1 MNAIETYDLS
11 KSYGDHIAIDQ
22 VNLLIPAGSIYGIVG
37 PQRSGKTTLLRLLA
51 TLTMP
56 TGGDALVAGSL
67 VTGNPLRVRR
77 NIGYMPHQC
86 GVYPDM
92 TVEEYL
98 RFFAGSYGIVR
109 DDQNLLVQDLLQ
121 LVDLNH
127 KRSQLVT
134 DLTPSM
140 RQRLSLARTLAH
152 DPQILLMDEPIS
164 GLDPR
169 THVEMRELMKELRTL
184 GKTILVTA
192 PLVADLAGMCTH
204 IAIIEHGRIVVA
216 GGFDAIHDRLHH
228 LRTITVKFFGNV
240 QTANKVARSIQG
252 TVSVEV
258 VTPDMYP
265 VDGSTTGDT
274 SEPVITVLK
283 VLRIGFNGDF
293 SHASEMLRQ
302 LTRSGVQVVA
312 FSEQEDT
319 AQSLLVQCVDDTQ
332 QNLRELM

>member
-11 KSYGDHIAIDQ
+11 KSYGNQIGVDQ
-22 VNLLIPAGSIYGIVG
+22 VNLFIPTGSVYGIVG
-37 PQRSGKTTLLRLLA
+37 AHGAGKTTLLRLLA

-67 VTGNPLRVRR
+67 ITGNPLRVRR
-77 NIGYMPHQC
+77 NIGYMPHQS
-86 GVYPDM
+86 GVYTDM

-98 RFFAGSYGIVR
+98 RFFAGCYGIPR
-109 DDQNLLVQDLLQ
+109 ADLNLLVQDLLQ

-127 KRSQLVT
+127 KRTEQVT
-134 DLTPSM
+134 SLTPSM
-140 RQRLSLARTLAH
+140 KQRLSLARTLAH

-164 GLDPR
+164 RLDPR
-169 THVEMRELMKELRTL
+169 THVEMRELMRELRTL
-184 GKTILVTA
+184 GKTIVVTA

-216 GGFDAIHDRLHH
+216 GRFDAIQDRLHH

-240 QTANKVARSIQG
+240 ELAHKVASSIEG
-252 TVSVEV
+252 TVSVAV
-258 VTPDMYP
+258 VAGDEYP
-265 VDGSTTGDT
+265 APEPSTTDIP
-274 SEPVITVLK
+274 EPVVTVLK
-283 VLRIGFNGDF
+283 ELRIGFNGDF

-302 LTRSGVQVVA
+302 LMRSGVQVVA

-319 AQSLLVQCVDDTQ
+319 AQSLLVQHITDAEHI
-332 QNLRELM
+332 LRELL